1 MLDNKENSNMNISK
15 AMTEKFPAHLK
26 WKRSVLKHNSQTYSF
41 EFFSSQEDTQ
51 VTVLSPWLQP
61 GILRFGEGNGTPL
74 QYSCLEN
81 AMDGGAG

>member
-26 WKRSVLKHNSQTYSF
+26 GKRSVLKHNNQTYSF

-51 VTVLSPWLQP
+51 VTVLSP
-61 GILRFGEGNGTPL
+61 
-74 QYSCLEN
+74 
-81 AMDGGAG
+81 